1 MPQCS
6 RVAIPV
12 VVFTLVCILFLS
24 PPYHLSLSYGNY
36 ESNLS
41 SNYGLEETNLPAD
54 MASQSGV
61 LNPVSIHHTGTTHG
75 YTQAQSLRTD
85 VDANPHSEILLPAGA
100 PENYYSA
107 DCYDGGFFLVGSGGY
122 ADFGSSAG
130 TLSWWSKWDRSAPH
144 GRFWG
149 QDNNFESRWSGGSLV
164 LDWGSDNT
172 FFGVKSDWLENHWY
186 FFAIAWDESADF
198 IGFYWGDES
207 TIPQEDASTY
217 AWTGSIAGLH
227 TRNAV
232 MNSEMKTD
240 SVDGHIDDFRYFT
253 IARSID
259 DIRGDYMQRLSGEE
273 PGLSN
278 YYTFENDL
286 SDSAGAID
294 LEASGSYSFSHD
306 TFSVPDGWRAE
317 QLSINVMN
325 LRRLYV
331 LNGSL
336 DSGLPGVN
344 EDWPQGT
351 DGTYY
356 ASGWLARREAVY
368 FPGRQRATY
377 DASGHIALENEGYY
391 VSASTAYRHYDETRI
406 FWYQNVNNSMLN
418 EQFEFEFNYL
428 YQSGPIGNHF
438 EGIFELRF
446 EIRNGPLVLWNW
458 SQDLVNI
465 SQRQTWYS
473 TGIIPVNLTGA
484 PSSFE
489 ARLVMEVTT
498 AGPYVEIQETDS
510 DLDGDSTNGMFV
522 TVLADD
528 ISFIGATRPS
538 CESVDLS
545 VSTPQTGGVSITG
558 ALGTGSALLDY
569 QSWNESAIPIA
580 FSSNSSVSFDI
591 SAKVSE
597 MKRYLLSLASPSLG
611 SEGVSY
617 SVEHD
622 ASPNITMFTFV
633 GSYPEAEDLGLFVY
647 HPDSW
652 ENITIIDPFG
662 DDDSDTINVGAGY
675 FEVPAG
681 AIDSVGWWIIQMQ
694 APNYAREI
702 RTQKFISP
710 GSGWADDTVFRTGDR
725 IRCQVVIGTASDNPP
740 FVMNLESELLLPTN
754 EFWANAFMNNAT
766 GYVLTGESFTFG
778 SYNASIGEWMATAF
792 WENDSAIAFG
802 HVHFEVYHGL
812 TMFAHTPNIERN
824 LGESFTAAVYI
835 HDQQTGEPILNGE
848 SVVVGNWSAG
858 PAFFSPN
865 LAKGWWEADFNTS
878 EIGVGLWVI
887 AINATIPYYEDVN
900 CTIDIQV
907 MTLTV
912 MTTLGSYY
920 VEISPSSTYEA
931 KFRYMFLDGTGIED
945 ADVFVAT
952 WSGPASGI
960 EYNDTVEVPG
970 EPGNYTIEFTGNLG
984 GTYFITVTGL
994 KEDHATAA
1002 TSFYLIVGAISTDL
1016 DVSGDELP
1024 NELYYNQTYSCM
1036 LFYSDWE
1043 SNGIEGASINITYNP
1058 VASIEWIDNGGGFY
1072 QFSIRVPS
1080 LGSFAIY
1087 ARIQQ
1092 FGYAFADISFIFD
1105 VVEVPTSILSYGI
1118 VSSYYDTRTHEF
1130 AFYYNSTRENGVSGA
1145 ILTPS
1150 VSIRSFYK
1158 LTAARNGWYNFTLTP
1173 AFGNYS
1179 ATFWLTKLGYQEQE
1193 FSFDLIVVKIPI
1205 VLSSLYP
1212 LESTYSREA
1221 SSNLTIRI
1229 RPIAADTGEALIGAT
1244 VDYVIENVD
1253 GNGYYS
1259 GDSGLFEEA
1268 SGVYTVNIIV
1278 PDPGLYVLRITILK
1292 DSYET
1297 VRNEI
1302 VLSSYANPQTILV
1315 YYLGAGFLGALALLG
1330 VISVTMLGRRYYHSI
1345 STRKNLELL
1354 ALKGRLEDARNLI
1367 GLLIIHRK
1375 VGLPVYSRI
1384 LKGGFEESML
1394 SSFIAA
1400 ISQFRA
1406 EFSWDEP
1413 IWAAIPITEVIT
1425 AVQTEVLIC
1434 AIITLE
1440 GSSVKQKE
1448 QLEAFGREVGGF
1460 YDHEDDTLRAM
1471 FHTPELSESF
1481 ARTFD
1486 PIFEG
1491 YFDGA
1496 LMLRY
1501 VGVKK
1506 SLPAHLKP
1514 VSEAMA
1520 SLSIDY
1526 GVTPEAIVK
1535 ALIMLGYGEHDA
1547 YCLTLEAIDSG
1558 YLIAGERKLPTP
1570 APGELFE

>member
-12 VVFTLVCILFLS
+12 VAFTLVCMLFLG
-24 PPYHLSLSYGNY
+24 PPCHLSFSCGNDA
-36 ESNLS
+36 SNFS
-41 SNYGLEETNLPAD
+41 SSHELEKTKIPAD

-61 LNPVSIHHTGTTHG
+61 LDPVSIHHTGTTHG
-75 YTQAQSLRTD
+75 YTQGQSLRTD
-85 VDANPHSEILLPAGA
+85 VDANPQSEILFPAGA

-122 ADFGSSAG
+122 ADFGSTTG
-130 TLSWWSKWDRSAPH
+130 TLSWWGKWDSSAPH

-149 QDNNFESRWSGGSLV
+149 QNNNFETRWSGGSIV

-198 IGFYWGDES
+198 IGFYWGDET

-217 AWTGSIAGLH
+217 AWTGSVTGWH
-227 TRNAV
+227 TRNAI

-240 SVDGHIDDFRYFT
+240 VVDGHIDDFRYFT

-286 SDSAGAID
+286 SDSTGAID

-306 TFSVPDGWRAE
+306 TFSIPDGWRAE
-317 QLSINVMN
+317 QLSVNVMN

-344 EDWPQGT
+344 EDWPLGT

-356 ASGWLARREAVY
+356 ASGWLARREAVSW
-368 FPGRQRATY
+368 PGRQRATY
-377 DASGHIALENEGYY
+377 DASGYIALEDEGWYY
-391 VSASTAYRHYDETRI
+391 STAYRHYNGNRI

-428 YQSGPIGNHF
+428 YQSGPIGTHF

-446 EIRNGPLVLWNW
+446 EIRDGPLVLWNW
-458 SQDLVNI
+458 TKDLVNT

-498 AGPYVEIQETDS
+498 AGSYVEIEETDS
-510 DLDGDSTNGMFV
+510 DLDGDSTNGLSV

-538 CESVDLS
+538 CENVDLS
-545 VSTPQTGGVSITG
+545 VSTPQTGGISITG
-558 ALGTGSALLDY
+558 ALGTGSALLNY
-569 QSWNESAIPIA
+569 KSWNESAIPIA

-662 DDDSDTINVGAGY
+662 DDDFDTIDVGVGY

-694 APNYAREI
+694 APNYAKEI

-710 GSGWADDTVFRTGDR
+710 GSGWADETIFRTGDR
-725 IRCQVVIGTASDNPP
+725 IRCQVVIGTVSDHPP
-740 FVMNLESELLLPTN
+740 FVMNLESEILLPSN
-754 EFWANAFMNNAT
+754 EFWANAFMNNTT
-766 GYVLTGESFTFG
+766 GYVLTSGSFTFG
-778 SYNASIGEWMATAF
+778 SYNASIGEWTATAF
-792 WENDSAIAFG
+792 WENGSAIAFG

-812 TMFAHTPNIERN
+812 MMFAHTPNIQRN

-848 SVVVGNWSAG
+848 SAVVGNWSTG

-920 VEISPSSTYEA
+920 VEISPSSKYEA
-931 KFRYMFLDGTGIED
+931 KFRYMFLDGTGIEN

-1024 NELYYNQTYSCM
+1024 SELYYNQTYGCT

-1087 ARIQQ
+1087 VRFQQ

-1105 VVEVPTSILSYGI
+1105 VVEVPTSVSDYGI
-1118 VSSYYDTRTHEF
+1118 SEFYYESRTYEI
-1130 AFYYNSTRENGVSGA
+1130 ALYYNSTLENGIQGA
-1145 ILTPS
+1145 TLTPS
-1150 VSIRSFYK
+1150 VSIRSFYR
-1158 LTAARNGWYNFTLTP
+1158 LLGTGNGWYNFSLTP
-1173 AFGNYS
+1173 AAGNYS
-1179 ATFWLTKLGYQEQE
+1179 ASLWLTKPGYHEQE
-1193 FSFDLIVVKIPI
+1193 FSFAFTVIPI
-1205 VLSSLYP
+1205 PIILSSRYP
-1212 LESTYSREA
+1212 LNATYSKFA
-1221 SSNLTIRI
+1221 GSNLPITIL
-1229 RPIAADTGEALIGAT
+1229 PIAVDTGSALTDAAVEYIIEGA
-1244 VDYVIENVD
+1244 
-1253 GNGYYS
+1253 S
-1259 GDSGLFEEA
+1259 GTGSGIVKSGLFVEEL
-1268 SGVYTVNIIV
+1268 GVYTADIPV
-1278 PDPGLYVLRITILK
+1278 PVKPGLYVLRITILK
-1292 DSYET
+1292 ENYQSAQFE
-1297 VRNEI
+1297 V
-1302 VLSSYANPQTILV
+1302 VLSSAEDPRTVLT
-1315 YYLGAGFLGALALLG
+1315 YYLGAVLLGALALLG
-1330 VISVTMLGRRYYHSI
+1330 VISVTMLGRRYYHSK
-1345 STRKNLELL
+1345 TTQRNLELL
-1354 ALKGRLEDARNLI
+1354 KLKGRLEDAKNLI
-1367 GLLIIHRK
+1367 GLLVIHRK

-1425 AVQTEVLIC
+1425 AVQTDVLIC

-1440 GSSVKQKE
+1440 GASVRQKE
-1448 QLEAFGREVGGF
+1448 QLEAFGRDVGGL

-1471 FHTPELSESF
+1471 FHTPELSEAFS
-1481 ARTFD
+1481 RTFD
-1486 PIFEG
+1486 PIFES

-1496 LMLRY
+1496 LLLRY

-1514 VSEAMA
+1514 VSEAMV

-1526 GVTPEAIVK
+1526 GVTPEAIIKSLV
-1535 ALIMLGYGEHDA
+1535 ILGYGEHEA
-1547 YCLTLEAIDSG
+1547 HSLTLEAIDNG
-1558 YLIAGERKLPTP
+1558 YLIAGERKLPPP
-1570 APGELFE
+1570 ATGELLE

>member
-1 MPQCS
+1 
-6 RVAIPV
+6 
-12 VVFTLVCILFLS
+12 
-24 PPYHLSLSYGNY
+24 
-36 ESNLS
+36 
-41 SNYGLEETNLPAD
+41 
-54 MASQSGV
+54 
-61 LNPVSIHHTGTTHG
+61 
-75 YTQAQSLRTD
+75 
-85 VDANPHSEILLPAGA
+85 
-100 PENYYSA
+100 
-107 DCYDGGFFLVGSGGY
+107 
-122 ADFGSSAG
+122 
-130 TLSWWSKWDRSAPH
+130 
-144 GRFWG
+144 
-149 QDNNFESRWSGGSLV
+149 
-164 LDWGSDNT
+164 
-172 FFGVKSDWLENHWY
+172 
-186 FFAIAWDESADF
+186 
-198 IGFYWGDES
+198 
-207 TIPQEDASTY
+207 
-217 AWTGSIAGLH
+217 
-227 TRNAV
+227 
-232 MNSEMKTD
+232 
-240 SVDGHIDDFRYFT
+240 
-253 IARSID
+253 
-259 DIRGDYMQRLSGEE
+259 
-273 PGLSN
+273 
-278 YYTFENDL
+278 
-286 SDSAGAID
+286 
-294 LEASGSYSFSHD
+294 
-306 TFSVPDGWRAE
+306 
-317 QLSINVMN
+317 
-325 LRRLYV
+325 
-331 LNGSL
+331 
-336 DSGLPGVN
+336 
-344 EDWPQGT
+344 
-351 DGTYY
+351 
-356 ASGWLARREAVY
+356 
-368 FPGRQRATY
+368 
-377 DASGHIALENEGYY
+377 
-391 VSASTAYRHYDETRI
+391 
-406 FWYQNVNNSMLN
+406 
-418 EQFEFEFNYL
+418 
-428 YQSGPIGNHF
+428 
-438 EGIFELRF
+438 
-446 EIRNGPLVLWNW
+446 
-458 SQDLVNI
+458 
-465 SQRQTWYS
+465 
-473 TGIIPVNLTGA
+473 
-484 PSSFE
+484 
-489 ARLVMEVTT
+489 
-498 AGPYVEIQETDS
+498 
-510 DLDGDSTNGMFV
+510 
-522 TVLADD
+522 
-528 ISFIGATRPS
+528 
-538 CESVDLS
+538 
-545 VSTPQTGGVSITG
+545 
-558 ALGTGSALLDY
+558 
-569 QSWNESAIPIA
+569 
-580 FSSNSSVSFDI
+580 
-591 SAKVSE
+591 
-597 MKRYLLSLASPSLG
+597 
-611 SEGVSY
+611 
-617 SVEHD
+617 
-622 ASPNITMFTFV
+622 
-633 GSYPEAEDLGLFVY
+633 
-647 HPDSW
+647 
-652 ENITIIDPFG
+652 
-662 DDDSDTINVGAGY
+662 
-675 FEVPAG
+675 
-681 AIDSVGWWIIQMQ
+681 
-694 APNYAREI
+694 
-702 RTQKFISP
+702 
-710 GSGWADDTVFRTGDR
+710 
-725 IRCQVVIGTASDNPP
+725 
-740 FVMNLESELLLPTN
+740 
-754 EFWANAFMNNAT
+754 
-766 GYVLTGESFTFG
+766 
-778 SYNASIGEWMATAF
+778 
-792 WENDSAIAFG
+792 
-802 HVHFEVYHGL
+802 
-812 TMFAHTPNIERN
+812 
-824 LGESFTAAVYI
+824 
-835 HDQQTGEPILNGE
+835 
-848 SVVVGNWSAG
+848 
-858 PAFFSPN
+858 
-865 LAKGWWEADFNTS
+865 
-878 EIGVGLWVI
+878 
-887 AINATIPYYEDVN
+887 
-900 CTIDIQV
+900 
-907 MTLTV
+907 
-912 MTTLGSYY
+912 
-920 VEISPSSTYEA
+920 
-931 KFRYMFLDGTGIED
+931 
-945 ADVFVAT
+945 
-952 WSGPASGI
+952 
-960 EYNDTVEVPG
+960 
-970 EPGNYTIEFTGNLG
+970 
-984 GTYFITVTGL
+984 
-994 KEDHATAA
+994 
-1002 TSFYLIVGAISTDL
+1002 
-1016 DVSGDELP
+1016 
-1024 NELYYNQTYSCM
+1024 
-1036 LFYSDWE
+1036 WE